1 MTRVIKTAPAL
12 SSAIT
17 TTYLADIA
25 LAIVCVAIMLLI
37 INLIN
42 WQPGKND
49 KSGQKRR
56 VWFFIMCFVSFVGA
70 IFLNWFMFKI
80 NIAVPAFVTKYMTHL
95 FLGAFVSAAVYFI
108 VGFLLVKLSRVGTK
122 LESIFPK
129 KA

>member
-1 MTRVIKTAPAL
+1 MTSVIKTAPAL

-17 TTYLADIA
+17 TTYLVDIA
-25 LAIVCVAIMLLI
+25 FAIVCVAIMLLI
-37 INLIN
+37 ANLIN

-56 VWFFIMCFVSFVGA
+56 VWFFVMCFVSFVGA
-70 IFLNWFMFKI
+70 LVLNWFMFKVRI
-80 NIAVPAFVTKYMTHL
+80 TVPAFVTTYMTHL
-95 FLGAFVSAAVYFI
+95 ILGAFVSAVVYFI
-108 VGFLLVKLSRVGTK
+108 AGFLIIKLSRVGTK

>member
-1 MTRVIKTAPAL
+1 MTSVIKTAPAL

-37 INLIN
+37 IHLIN
-42 WQPGKND
+42 WQSGKND

-56 VWFFIMCFVSFVGA
+56 IWFFVMCFVSFVGA
-70 IFLNWFMFKI
+70 ILLNWFMFKVRI
-80 NIAVPAFVTKYMTHL
+80 TVPAFVTKYMTHL

-122 LESIFPK
+122 LESVFPK